1 MGKRRSQHHS
11 QIVRVPSSSRGR
23 AARHDEVIVSGDLS
37 PGRPSSISAYS
48 RPAYPLGQSC
58 RPLTRFPV
66 LARCVAG
73 LAQSTVSLPAYR
85 WLIRCCSL
93 GGPPKDHNASR
104 EGGGSPEPA
113 PLDTPRGSTFSRAR
127 PSRTRLDPGDRH
139 SSASYLASTSTGTIR
154 STIPTRSRRR
164 RVSTPGT
171 RRTQRPGV
179 SASQD
184 RAAARRPVRIARI

>member
-104 EGGGSPEPA
+104 EGVARQNPRHLILLGDRRFRELGLHEPDSIRAIVTHQLPILRPLAPEPSGQRYRPA
-113 PLDTPRGSTFSRAR
+113 LAVGASRPLALGGRSGRA
-127 PSRTRLDPGDRH
+127 
-139 SSASYLASTSTGTIR
+139 
-154 STIPTRSRRR
+154 
-164 RVSTPGT
+164 
-171 RRTQRPGV
+171 
-179 SASQD
+179 
-184 RAAARRPVRIARI
+184 